1 MKSDYKNR
9 VPEGPSR
16 WGKNLGKITVETTNY
31 IWIRDETN
39 MMYSTGAEINYH
51 LNVKAF

>member
-16 WGKNLGKITVETTNY
+16 WGKNLGKVITEHNHRVSS
-31 IWIRDETN
+31 I
-39 MMYSTGAEINYH
+39 YSIGAGINYH